1 MKMKKKLSVLL
12 CFILS
17 VVMVGCHAKA
27 PIPEAS
33 PSPSEAGAEKESLSL
48 GLISSISA
56 LPIIM
61 AEEKGYFEEA
71 GVDVKLEFFKAAKDR
86 DAALQAGQIDGVI
99 CDQIAI
105 AIYQNVGIDMKITG
119 MTDGEF
125 VLVAGANSG
134 INQVAD
140 LVGKKVA
147 ISENTVIEYT
157 LDQLLD
163 KYDVSEAAVE
173 KVAIPAMPTRL
184 EMLNNG
190 EIDAAIM
197 PSPFSDTAIANGG
210 KMIEKVDVDSGMYP
224 SVTAFKQSVINEKPN
239 AIKAFYTAYNKGVD
253 YINTTDVK
261 AYEEVIIT
269 TIGYPEEMR
278 GNIIAPVF
286 RKNQLP
292 PLEEVEDVF
301 DWCEDKGLLTI
312 TLEPA
317 DAVSDIG
324 VIQ

>member
-1 MKMKKKLSVLL
+1 MKRKLSVLL
-12 CFILS
+12 SLMLS
-17 VVMVGCHAKA
+17 VVMVGCNAKT
-27 PIPEAS
+27 PIPEVS
-33 PSPSEAGAEKESLSL
+33 PSPSEQGTEKESLSL

-56 LPIIM
+56 LPIII
-61 AEEKGYFEEA
+61 ADEQGYFDEV
-71 GVDVKLEFFKAAKDR
+71 GVDVQLEFFKAAKDR
-86 DAALQAGQIDGVI
+86 DAAIQAGQIDGVI

-105 AIYQNVGIDMKITG
+105 AIYQNAGIDMKITG

-147 ISENTVIEYT
+147 ISENTSIEYT

-163 KYDVSEAAVE
+163 KYDVPEKQVE

-210 KMIEKVDVDSGMYP
+210 KMIEKVDIDSGMYT
-224 SVTAFKQSVINEKPN
+224 SVTAFKQAVINEKPE
-239 AIKAFYTAYNKGVD
+239 AIKAFYEAYNKAVE

-261 AYEEVIIT
+261 VYEDVIIT
-269 TIGYPEEMR
+269 TIGYPEAMR

-292 PLEEVEDVF
+292 SLDEVEDVF

-312 TLEPA
+312 ELKPA
-317 DAVSDIG
+317 DAVSKIG
-324 VIQ
+324 ITQ